1 MSQFFNKEKNHV
13 LLYIKA
19 KLLLNNNKTQEA
31 TDFLL
36 KSINT
41 NPNFW
46 PAYEV
51 LFTTLETSNQ
61 LNNLKKYIS
70 KAKVNFLNEIKL
82 IYYESLYLYRIKK
95 YNLSLKIIIKNDLE
109 NKFNNDLYL
118 VNVLDLLSKN
128 YDKLKK
134 FKDSYNYALKRNKIF
149 LELKENKKY
158 NKKII
163 LETIQTYKIFFKKS
177 NLKKLTTVSDPVPHD
192 NLVFLIG
199 FPRSGTTLLDSI
211 LRTHSNTLVLE
222 KNHIY

>member
-1 MSQFFNKEKNHV
+1 M
-13 LLYIKA
+13 
-19 KLLLNNNKTQEA
+19 
-31 TDFLL
+31 
-36 KSINT
+36 
-41 NPNFW
+41 
-46 PAYEV
+46 
-51 LFTTLETSNQ
+51 
-61 LNNLKKYIS
+61 
-70 KAKVNFLNEIKL
+70 
-82 IYYESLYLYRIKK
+82 
-95 YNLSLKIIIKNDLE
+95 KIIIKNDLE

-177 NLKKLTTVSDPVPHD
+177 NLKKLTTVSDSVPHD

-222 KNHIY
+222 EKPYLLNVRHNFFTKNDNRIEALNSISVDEKIQMQNIK